1 MDPRVE
7 KLKTPK
13 DCEVFMANARARGRE
28 DLAQEARRRSIEL
41 RAKAYGANS
50 TVEQQCLEAVYA
62 YEEVLSAKQ
71 GRRVSAARTWQMI
84 KRLGVL
90 KAVDRVV
97 SRPEDA
103 AGYTALIEMGLE
115 KFAFEAVVVR
125 HPEEFSFE
133 AVEQSSKRVARWKS
147 SPV

>member
-13 DCEVFMANARARGRE
+13 ECETFAVNARAAGRE

-41 RAKAYGANS
+41 RAKSYGANS
-50 TVEQQCLEAVYA
+50 TVEEQCLEAVYA

-71 GRRVSAARTWQMI
+71 GRRVSASRTWQMI
-84 KRLGVL
+84 KRHGVL
-90 KAVDRVV
+90 KAVDKVV
-97 SRPEDA
+97 SRPDDA

-125 HPEEFSFE
+125 HPNEFTFE
-133 AVEQSSKRVARWKS
+133 AVERSKMRVARWTQNRK
-147 SPV
+147 